1 MRPKTDVYFTR
12 AIDVMVNIK
21 PGTEALMS
29 KLQTKSHEFA
39 HDLNH
44 SSSTS
49 TSLDVFA
56 FQAQAKPR
64 TVPQPKILS
73 LTSGFT
79 LIELVVVIVILG
91 ILAAVA
97 APKFMDLKKD
107 AVIANLNGLK
117 GSIKSAMQ
125 LTQAKLLINGTSN
138 LGNDIKGLCSETKH
152 DPKYCVEIQPNI
164 WMRVKA
170 GYPDT
175 SEVYKAVDGDVLA
188 YTKDEKTRCSNLSKA
203 QQKCDA
209 AWCWCDK
216 PSSIKDVKQKYL
228 GENYNSVS
236 QYDVSVF
243 WPKGYTFS
251 GNATTNGCYV
261 LYQQAIVD
269 SKSGALKKNPH
280 IAIVSDGC

>member
-21 PGTEALMS
+21 LGTEALMS
-29 KLQTKSHEFA
+29 KLQTQSHEFA

-64 TVPQPKILS
+64 TVPQPKNLS

-125 LTQAKLLINGTSN
+125 LTQAKMLINGTSD
-138 LGNDIKGLCSETKH
+138 LGNNIEGLCNETKH
-152 DPKYCVEIQPNI
+152 DPNYCVEIQPSI

-175 SEVYKAVDGDVLA
+175 AEVYKAVDSDVLA
-188 YTKDEKTRCSNLSKA
+188 YTDRCSKLTSA

-216 PSSIKDVKQKYL
+216 PSIQDKVKQKYL
-228 GENYNSVS
+228 GENYNVTIN
-236 QYDVSVF
+236 DVSVF
-243 WPKGYTFS
+243 WPQGYTF
-251 GNATTNGCYV
+251 NRTATTDGCYV

-269 SKSGALKKNPH
+269 NSGAITKYPK

>member
-29 KLQTKSHEFA
+29 KLQTQSHEFA

-125 LTQAKLLINGTSN
+125 LTQAKLLINGTSD
-138 LGNDIKGLCSETKH
+138 LGNNIEGLCNETKH
-152 DPKYCVEIQPNI
+152 DPNYCVEIQPSI

-175 SEVYKAVDGDVLA
+175 AEVYKAVDSDVLA
-188 YTKDEKTRCSNLSKA
+188 YTNNRCSNLTSA

-216 PSSIKDVKQKYL
+216 PSSIQGVKQKYL
-228 GENYNSVS
+228 GENYSLVTQN
-236 QYDVSVF
+236 DVSIF
-243 WPKGYTFS
+243 WPQGYTF
-251 GNATTNGCYV
+251 NRTATTDGCYV

-269 SKSGALKKNPH
+269 NSGAITKYPK

>member
-29 KLQTKSHEFA
+29 KLQTQSHEFA

-125 LTQAKLLINGTSN
+125 LTQAKMLINGTSD
-138 LGNDIKGLCSETKH
+138 LGNNIEGLCNETKH
-152 DPKYCVEIQPNI
+152 DPNYCVEIQPSI

-175 SEVYKAVDGDVLA
+175 AEVYKAVDSDVLA
-188 YTKDEKTRCSNLSKA
+188 YTNRCSHLTSA

-216 PSSIKDVKQKYL
+216 PSSIQDKVKQKYL
-228 GENYNSVS
+228 GENYNLVT
-236 QYDVSVF
+236 QNDVSIF
-243 WPKGYTFS
+243 WPQGYTF
-251 GNATTNGCYV
+251 NTTDGCYV

-269 SKSGALKKNPH
+269 NSGAITKYPK

>member
-29 KLQTKSHEFA
+29 KLQTQSHEFA

-125 LTQAKLLINGTSN
+125 LTQAKMLINGTSD
-138 LGNDIKGLCSETKH
+138 LGNNIEGLCNETKH
-152 DPKYCVEIQPNI
+152 DPNYCVEIQPSI

-175 SEVYKAVDGDVLA
+175 AEVYKAVDSDVLA
-188 YTKDEKTRCSNLSKA
+188 YTNRCSHLTSA

-216 PSSIKDVKQKYL
+216 PSSIQDKVKQKYL
-228 GENYNSVS
+228 GENYNLVT
-236 QYDVSVF
+236 QNDVSIF
-243 WPKGYTFS
+243 WPQGYTF
-251 GNATTNGCYV
+251 NRTATTDGCYV

-269 SKSGALKKNPH
+269 NSGAITKYPK

>member
-29 KLQTKSHEFA
+29 KLQTQSHEFA

-125 LTQAKLLINGTSN
+125 LTQAKMLINGTSD
-138 LGNDIKGLCSETKH
+138 LGNNIEGLCNETKH
-152 DPKYCVEIQPNI
+152 DPNYCVEIQPSI

-170 GYPDT
+170 GHPDT
-175 SEVYKAVDGDVLA
+175 AEVYKAVDSDVLA
-188 YTKDEKTRCSNLSKA
+188 YTNRCSYLTSA

-216 PSSIKDVKQKYL
+216 PSIEDKVKQKYL
-228 GENYNSVS
+228 GENYNLVTIN
-236 QYDVSVF
+236 DVSVF
-243 WPKGYTFS
+243 WPQGYTF
-251 GNATTNGCYV
+251 NKTATTDGCYV

-269 SKSGALKKNPH
+269 NSGAITKYPK

>member
-29 KLQTKSHEFA
+29 KLQTQSHEFA

-64 TVPQPKILS
+64 TVPQPKNLS

-138 LGNDIKGLCSETKH
+138 LGNNKEGLCNETKH
-152 DPKYCVEIQPNI
+152 DPNYCVEIQPSI

-175 SEVYKAVDGDVLA
+175 AEVYKAVDSDVLA
-188 YTKDEKTRCSNLSKA
+188 YTTTRCEKLSKT

-216 PSSIKDVKQKYL
+216 PSSIQGKVKQKYL
-228 GENYNSVS
+228 GENYNLVTKN
-236 QYDVSVF
+236 DVSVF
-243 WPKGYTFS
+243 WPQGYTF
-251 GNATTNGCYV
+251 NRTATTDGCYM

-269 SKSGALKKNPH
+269 ATTHAIKKNPH
-280 IAIVSDGC
+280 VAIVSDGC

>member
-29 KLQTKSHEFA
+29 KLQTQSHEFA

-125 LTQAKLLINGTSN
+125 LTQAKMLINGTSD
-138 LGNDIKGLCSETKH
+138 LGNNIEGLCNETKH
-152 DPKYCVEIQPNI
+152 DPNYCVEIQPSI

-175 SEVYKAVDGDVLA
+175 AEVYKAVDSDVLA
-188 YTKDEKTRCSNLSKA
+188 YTNRCSHLTSA

-216 PSSIKDVKQKYL
+216 PSSIQGKVKQKYL
-228 GENYNSVS
+228 GENYNLVT
-236 QYDVSVF
+236 QNDVSIF
-243 WPKGYTFS
+243 WPQGYTF
-251 GNATTNGCYV
+251 NTTDGCYV

-269 SKSGALKKNPH
+269 NSGAITKYPK

>member
-1 MRPKTDVYFTR
+1 
-12 AIDVMVNIK
+12 
-21 PGTEALMS
+21 MS
-29 KLQTKSHEFA
+29 KLQTQSHEFA

-125 LTQAKLLINGTSN
+125 LTQAKLLINGTSD
-138 LGNDIKGLCSETKH
+138 LGNNIEGLCNETKH
-152 DPKYCVEIQPNI
+152 DPNYCVEIQPSI

-175 SEVYKAVDGDVLA
+175 AEVYKAVDSDVLA
-188 YTKDEKTRCSNLSKA
+188 YTNRCSNLTSA

-216 PSSIKDVKQKYL
+216 PSSIQDKVKQKYL
-228 GENYNSVS
+228 GENYNLVTIN
-236 QYDVSVF
+236 DVSIF
-243 WPKGYTFS
+243 WPQGYTF
-251 GNATTNGCYV
+251 NRTATTDGCYV

-269 SKSGALKKNPH
+269 KNSGAITKYPK

>member
-1 MRPKTDVYFTR
+1 
-12 AIDVMVNIK
+12 
-21 PGTEALMS
+21 MS
-29 KLQTKSHEFA
+29 KLKNQSHEFA

-64 TVPQPKILS
+64 TVPQPKNLS

-138 LGNDIKGLCSETKH
+138 LGNNKEGLCNETKH
-152 DPKYCVEIQPNI
+152 DPNYCVEIQPNI
-164 WMRVKA
+164 WMRVKV

-175 SEVYKAVDGDVLA
+175 AEVYKAVDSDVLA
-188 YTKDEKTRCSNLSKA
+188 YTTTRCEKLSKT

-216 PSSIKDVKQKYL
+216 PSSIQGKVKQKYL
-228 GENYNSVS
+228 GENYNLVTKN
-236 QYDVSVF
+236 DVSVF
-243 WPKGYTFS
+243 WPQGYTF
-251 GNATTNGCYV
+251 NRTATTDGCYV

-269 SKSGALKKNPH
+269 ATTHAIKKNPH
-280 IAIVSDGC
+280 VAIVSDGC

>member
-29 KLQTKSHEFA
+29 KLQTQSHEFA

-125 LTQAKLLINGTSN
+125 LTQAKMLINGTSD
-138 LGNDIKGLCSETKH
+138 LGNNIEGLCNETKH
-152 DPKYCVEIQPNI
+152 DPNYCVEIQPSI

-175 SEVYKAVDGDVLA
+175 AEVYKAVDSDVLA
-188 YTKDEKTRCSNLSKA
+188 YTNRCSNLTSA

-216 PSSIKDVKQKYL
+216 PSSIQDKVKQKYL
-228 GENYNSVS
+228 GENYNLVT
-236 QYDVSVF
+236 QNDVSIF
-243 WPKGYTFS
+243 WPQGYTF
-251 GNATTNGCYV
+251 NRTATTDGCYV

-269 SKSGALKKNPH
+269 NSGAITKYPK

>member
-29 KLQTKSHEFA
+29 KLQTQSHEFA

-125 LTQAKLLINGTSN
+125 LTQAKLLINGTSD
-138 LGNDIKGLCSETKH
+138 LGNNIEGLCNETKH
-152 DPKYCVEIQPNI
+152 DPNYCVEIQPSI

-175 SEVYKAVDGDVLA
+175 AEVYKAVDSDVLA
-188 YTKDEKTRCSNLSKA
+188 YTKRCSNLTSA

-216 PSSIKDVKQKYL
+216 PSSIQDKVKQKYL
-228 GENYNSVS
+228 GENYNLVT
-236 QYDVSVF
+236 QNDVSVF
-243 WPKGYTFS
+243 WPQGYTF
-251 GNATTNGCYV
+251 NRTATTDGCYV

-269 SKSGALKKNPH
+269 NSGAITKYPK

>member
-29 KLQTKSHEFA
+29 KLQTQSHEFA

-125 LTQAKLLINGTSN
+125 LTQAKMLINGTSD
-138 LGNDIKGLCSETKH
+138 LGNNIEGLCNETKP
-152 DPKYCVEIQPNI
+152 DPNYCVEIQPSI

-175 SEVYKAVDGDVLA
+175 AEVYKAVDSDVLA
-188 YTKDEKTRCSNLSKA
+188 YTKRCSHLTSA

-216 PSSIKDVKQKYL
+216 PSFIQDKVKQKYL
-228 GENYNSVS
+228 GENYNLVT
-236 QYDVSVF
+236 QNDVSIF
-243 WPKGYTFS
+243 WPQGYTF
-251 GNATTNGCYV
+251 NTTDGCYV

-269 SKSGALKKNPH
+269 NSGAITKYPK

>member
-1 MRPKTDVYFTR
+1 
-12 AIDVMVNIK
+12 MVNIN

-29 KLQTKSHEFA
+29 KLQNQSHEFA
-39 HDLNH
+39 HNLNH
-44 SSSTS
+44 SSSTSTS

-64 TVPQPKILS
+64 TVPQPKILA

-125 LTQAKLLINGTSN
+125 LTQAKMLLNGTSN
-138 LGNDIKGLCSETKH
+138 LGSTKPGLCTATKH
-152 DPKYCVEIQPNI
+152 DPSYCVEIQPNI

-175 SEVYKAVDGDVLA
+175 AEVYKALDSDVLA
-188 YTKDEKTRCSNLSKA
+188 YTNRCSNLTSA
-203 QQKCDA
+203 QQKCDT

-216 PSSIKDVKQKYL
+216 PSSISNDVRQKYL
-228 GENYNSVS
+228 SANSKVT
-236 QYDVSVF
+236 QYDVSIF
-243 WPKGYTFS
+243 WPQGYTFS
-251 GNATTNGCYV
+251 GAATMDGCYV
-261 LYQQAIVD
+261 MYQQAIVD
-269 SKSGALKKNPH
+269 KNSGAITKYPQ

>member
-1 MRPKTDVYFTR
+1 
-12 AIDVMVNIK
+12 MVNIK

-29 KLQTKSHEFA
+29 KLQTQSHEFA

-117 GSIKSAMQ
+117 GSINSAMQ

-138 LGNDIKGLCSETKH
+138 LGNNEEGLCNETKH
-152 DPKYCVEIQPNI
+152 DPSYCVEIQPSI

-175 SEVYKAVDGDVLA
+175 AEVYKAVDSDVLA
-188 YTKDEKTRCSNLSKA
+188 YTDRCSNLTSA

-216 PSSIKDVKQKYL
+216 PSSIKVKQKYL
-228 GENYNSVS
+228 GENYNLVTIN
-236 QYDVSVF
+236 DVSIF
-243 WPKGYTFS
+243 WPQGYTF
-251 GNATTNGCYV
+251 NRTATTDGCYV

-269 SKSGALKKNPH
+269 KNSGAITKYPK

>member
-29 KLQTKSHEFA
+29 KLQTQSHEFA

-125 LTQAKLLINGTSN
+125 LTQAKMLINGTSD
-138 LGNDIKGLCSETKH
+138 LGNNIEGLCNETKH
-152 DPKYCVEIQPNI
+152 DPNYCVEIQPSI

-175 SEVYKAVDGDVLA
+175 AEVYKAVDSDVLA
-188 YTKDEKTRCSNLSKA
+188 YTNNRCSNLTSA

-216 PSSIKDVKQKYL
+216 PSSIQGVKQKYL
-228 GENYNSVS
+228 GENYNLVT
-236 QYDVSVF
+236 QNDVSIF
-243 WPKGYTFS
+243 WPQGYTF
-251 GNATTNGCYV
+251 NRTATTDGCYV

-269 SKSGALKKNPH
+269 NSGAITKYPK

>member
-29 KLQTKSHEFA
+29 KLQTQSHEFA

-125 LTQAKLLINGTSN
+125 LTQAKLLINGTSD
-138 LGNDIKGLCSETKH
+138 LGNNIEGLCNETEH
-152 DPKYCVEIQPNI
+152 DPNYCVEIQPSI

-175 SEVYKAVDGDVLA
+175 AEVYKAVDSDVLA
-188 YTKDEKTRCSNLSKA
+188 YTNNRCSHLTSA

-216 PSSIKDVKQKYL
+216 PSSIQDKVKQKYL
-228 GENYNSVS
+228 GENYNLVT
-236 QYDVSVF
+236 QNDVSIF
-243 WPKGYTFS
+243 WPQGYTF
-251 GNATTNGCYV
+251 NRTATTDGCYV

-269 SKSGALKKNPH
+269 NSGAITKYPK

>member
-1 MRPKTDVYFTR
+1 
-12 AIDVMVNIK
+12 
-21 PGTEALMS
+21 MS
-29 KLQTKSHEFA
+29 KLQTQSHEFA

-64 TVPQPKILS
+64 TVPQPKNLS

-125 LTQAKLLINGTSN
+125 LTQAKMLINGTSD
-138 LGNDIKGLCSETKH
+138 LGNNIEGLCNETEH
-152 DPKYCVEIQPNI
+152 DPNYCVEIQPSI

-175 SEVYKAVDGDVLA
+175 AEVYKAVDSDVLA
-188 YTKDEKTRCSNLSKA
+188 YTNRCSHLTSA

-216 PSSIKDVKQKYL
+216 PSSIQDKVKQKYL
-228 GENYNSVS
+228 GENYNLVTI
-236 QYDVSVF
+236 YDVSVF
-243 WPKGYTFS
+243 WPQGYTF
-251 GNATTNGCYV
+251 NRTATTDGCYV

-269 SKSGALKKNPH
+269 NSGAITKYPK

>member
-1 MRPKTDVYFTR
+1 
-12 AIDVMVNIK
+12 
-21 PGTEALMS
+21 MS
-29 KLQTKSHEFA
+29 KLQTQSHEFA

-125 LTQAKLLINGTSN
+125 LTQAKMLINGTSD
-138 LGNDIKGLCSETKH
+138 LGNNIEGLCNETKH
-152 DPKYCVEIQPNI
+152 DPNYCVEIQPSI

-175 SEVYKAVDGDVLA
+175 AEVYKAVDSDVLA
-188 YTKDEKTRCSNLSKA
+188 YTNRCSHLTSA

-216 PSSIKDVKQKYL
+216 PSSIQGKVKQKYL
-228 GENYNSVS
+228 GENYNLVT
-236 QYDVSVF
+236 QNDVSIF
-243 WPKGYTFS
+243 WPQGYTF
-251 GNATTNGCYV
+251 NTTDGCYV

-269 SKSGALKKNPH
+269 NSGAITKYPK